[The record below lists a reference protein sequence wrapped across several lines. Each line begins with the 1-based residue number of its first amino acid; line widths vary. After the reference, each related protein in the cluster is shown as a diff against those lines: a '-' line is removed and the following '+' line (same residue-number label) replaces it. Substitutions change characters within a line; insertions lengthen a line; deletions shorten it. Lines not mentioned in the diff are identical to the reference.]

1 MNQPFYSRSH
11 LTCQDSR
18 FWSHTWRLWY
28 LLLAIW
34 LQPLKTSWIKNTFW
48 GDRYRVRLCRRTET
62 LRRSSGKVRGPVHFF
77 HKKYSTRLM
86 TFCKIVFT
94 NNQQDVKYFN
104 SPCVW
109 FLILISFDDTWF
121 FELHFRSPVT
131 FHSCTPGKERYLRP
145 MIFSYQSLWCWWQH
159 MNSQ

>member
-18 FWSHTWRLWY
+18 FWSRTWRLWY

-34 LQPLKTSWIKNTFW
+34 LKTSWIKDTFW
-48 GDRYRVRLCRRTET
+48 GGRYRVRSCRRIET
-62 LRRSSGKVRGPVHFF
+62 LRRSSGKVRGPVHSFF
-77 HKKYSTRLM
+77 TKNIKLGWWHFATLFSTITNKTSKYSNL
-86 TFCKIVFT
+86 
-94 NNQQDVKYFN
+94 
-104 SPCVW
+104 PCVW

-131 FHSCTPGKERYLRP
+131 FHSCTPEKERYLRLMSL
-145 MIFSYQSLWCWWQH
+145 MIFS
-159 MNSQ
+159 